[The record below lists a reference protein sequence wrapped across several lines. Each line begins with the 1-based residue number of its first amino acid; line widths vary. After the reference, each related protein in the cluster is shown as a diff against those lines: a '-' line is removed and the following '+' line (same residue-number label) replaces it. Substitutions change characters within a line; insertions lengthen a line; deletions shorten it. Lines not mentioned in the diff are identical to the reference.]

1 MHRLNQ
7 HLIAHPALLK
17 AVESVASPKR
27 SELIA
32 QLFAALD
39 TDQDGKCSS
48 KDLGVVARQLSTVT
62 GFLGGSVVFC
72 VFFLGGGIE
81 WLKQMLS
88 AKFTHACRACR
99 VSIFDRT

>member
-1 MHRLNQ
+1 MNLS
-7 HLIAHPALLK
+7 HLIADPAPLK

-48 KDLGVVARQLSTVT
+48 KDLGVVARQLSTAT
-62 GFLGGSVVFC
+62 GFLGGVLCC
-72 VFFLGGGIE
+72 VFFWGG
-81 WLKQMLS
+81 
-88 AKFTHACRACR
+88 
-99 VSIFDRT
+99 D